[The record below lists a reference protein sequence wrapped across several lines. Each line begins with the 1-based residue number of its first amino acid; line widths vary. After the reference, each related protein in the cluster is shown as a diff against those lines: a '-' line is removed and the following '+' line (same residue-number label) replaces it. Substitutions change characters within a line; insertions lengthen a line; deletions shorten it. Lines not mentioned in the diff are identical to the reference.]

1 MGSSEIP
8 FKCGQR
14 CRTLGKRAG
23 NQVLSLS
30 KRAMQMINPNTEGLK
45 GHARQNFLGCFN
57 HIFTNSFPP
66 VRSLPRR
73 CRALLGQ
80 PGGGPGTWPR
90 TPARP
95 HLPLPARRSTWEPR
109 TEKAPQGG
117 GSGEP
122 APPAAS
128 PTAMQSGWF
137 FQVPPCLVPR
147 PVPAPAAPAG
157 PGGWLGDTRTRR
169 GEAIAESQPRGCGG
183 PFPDRHPEVQELKAC
198 AAGTPAWDKGG
209 AIHPGGP
216 SHGSLAPAE
225 PGLSPLSG
233 DASCYQY
240 RTAVISTLCS
250 RETRRRGSRAPKTLP
265 PTPHSRSF
273 SRLPT
278 QSAIAPG
285 QESWLSSFL

>member
-66 VRSLPRR
+66 
-73 CRALLGQ
+73 
-80 PGGGPGTWPR
+80 
-90 TPARP
+90 
-95 HLPLPARRSTWEPR
+95 
-109 TEKAPQGG
+109 
-117 GSGEP
+117 
-122 APPAAS
+122 
-128 PTAMQSGWF
+128 
-137 FQVPPCLVPR
+137 VPPCLVPR